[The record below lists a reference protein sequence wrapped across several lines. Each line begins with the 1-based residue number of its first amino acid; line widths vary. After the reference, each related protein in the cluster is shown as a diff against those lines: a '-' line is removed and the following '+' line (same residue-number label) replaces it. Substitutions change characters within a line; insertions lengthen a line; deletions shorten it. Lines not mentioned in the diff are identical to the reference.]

1 MKQSVFK
8 KCVLWLSTL
17 HGVIVLGSG
26 LMYATLMLLS
36 DFWAKVQ
43 FGTIFGILSIV
54 WCIIV
59 LMMGSGCYNEKTA
72 NNFVDIFIPLY
83 DISTI
88 INLMSIIIL
97 TSNVIVGADV
107 AVRMSIVFNI
117 LSIIGQAGV
126 HLVKY
131 ITERGYSNAQ
141 MCEQV

>member
-1 MKQSVFK
+1 MKQSIFK

-36 DFWAKVQ
+36 DFWAGVQ
-43 FGTIFGILSIV
+43 FGTTFGILSIV
-54 WCIIV
+54 WCMVV
-59 LMMGSGCYNEKTA
+59 LLLGVGCYTDRTA

-83 DISTI
+83 AISTI
-88 INLMSIIIL
+88 INFMSIIIL
-97 TSNVIVGADV
+97 TSNAIVGADV
-107 AVRMSIVFNI
+107 AVRMSIVFSV

-141 MCEQV
+141 MCKQV